1 MNVPT
6 IEMISDF
13 VKAMPVLG
21 DGEVVCESGPNPYD
35 TRSFHPL
42 YDGKVGFNRQAY
54 ERFEHDRDNWNVLG
68 LVNIEEAIVLKK
80 WLKEE
85 AVLWSVGL
93 CFPGSTRH
101 NPTLG
106 PLVFDKES
114 KRRLLNYLERFLRN
128 ADADELSPA
137 QWIGYAKANGGYE
150 FAQCTMISNPQ
161 FVALWDIA
169 ESTGSRP
176 SVERIGGK
184 DAARAPEKERVDDAD
199 KGLEGGQE
207 GESPTGSGQWWE
219 TEYDIPELAQYYGDA
234 AHKKVSG
241 SATQNHV
248 AKKIEA
254 HINSREARMAGL
266 GTKPRHISTT
276 SLKKG
281 PLKRWKHKPAE

>member
-1 MNVPT
+1 
-6 IEMISDF
+6 DF

-150 FAQCTMISNPQ
+150 LAQCSMISNPQ

-169 ESTGSRP
+169 ESTGSKS
-176 SVERIGGK
+176 SVGDATPPWDEQDAGNVAK
-184 DAARAPEKERVDDAD
+184 DGDLDTHGLVAWQAEALEHWGEISASERVGR
-199 KGLEGGQE
+199 KV
-207 GESPTGSGQWWE
+207 SPT
-219 TEYDIPELAQYYGDA
+219 T
-234 AHKKVSG
+234 
-241 SATQNHV
+241 V
-248 AKKIEA
+248 AKWLKNHGSPDVICKVQPERNSLAWMDREGKRHTVKISSIGKRLSEWRDSG
-254 HINSREARMAGL
+254 IISAR
-266 GTKPRHISTT
+266 
-276 SLKKG
+276 
-281 PLKRWKHKPAE
+281 